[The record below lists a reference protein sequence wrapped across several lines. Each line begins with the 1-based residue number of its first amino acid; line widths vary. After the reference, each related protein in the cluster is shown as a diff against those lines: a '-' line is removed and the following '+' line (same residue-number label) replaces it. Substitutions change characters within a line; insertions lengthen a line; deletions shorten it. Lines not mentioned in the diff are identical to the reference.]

1 VAGVDEST
9 VEQALDDGDKARLV
23 AEIVTRESPA
33 QKPGAVE
40 RFAKSPRRKR
50 KLSLDEKIEVLQS
63 KEQPAGEQQSK
74 PTAAPSTA
82 SKANKANKGS
92 GNPKATSGD
101 PSPPAAAGAT
111 TTNRPQAAKLPWD
124 GVGDLTT
131 GEGVKGRRG
140 FELRKQYQARLK
152 MEDAGGGGGGGGQSN
167 KKGASAK
174 KPASARKQ
182 PRKPRESAAA
192 KQKATP
198 DKTREPKAAAATPQ
212 GQTTATSSPNAS
224 GMSREERRARTAA
237 KKAAA
242 AAAAK

>member
-1 VAGVDEST
+1 VDEST

-111 TTNRPQAAKLPWD
+111 TTTRPQAAKLPWD

-152 MEDAGGGGGGGGQSN
+152 MEDAGGGGGGQSN

>member
-1 VAGVDEST
+1 MAGVDEST

-74 PTAAPSTA
+74 PTAAPSAA

-152 MEDAGGGGGGGGQSN
+152 MEDAGGGGGGQSN

>member
-40 RFAKSPRRKR
+40 RSAKSPRRKR

-74 PTAAPSTA
+74 PTAAPSAA

-111 TTNRPQAAKLPWD
+111 TTTRPQAAKLPWD

-152 MEDAGGGGGGGGQSN
+152 MEDAGGGGGGQSN